1 MPIKAIFS
9 AGVDTLTVSGLHQWD
24 YGQKLEIHG
33 LGLPAMIEVHFAC
46 LNMTEAHVRI
56 GTTADG
62 VTTVAIPDG
71 CLEHDTPLRAWV
83 YVVDATSG
91 RTEKTINLPIQARTM
106 PQGADSRPP
115 FAVDEY
121 KEALDQI
128 NNTVDG
134 WRDGIV
140 DQNDGGKTK
149 VWTGTRAQY
158 NALGQTDPRT
168 MYIITDELPDYTTV
182 VEYLEA
188 VQAGNTAVP
197 KATQAHYSM
206 DGHSLNEMGALC
218 DYVKQV
224 KDDETPVPEAGIAGQ
239 AHYDMSG
246 RPLSKMGY
254 FGDTFKKVTKLTEEG
269 VYQIVA
275 INKPD
280 ASEAHQEYYFPF
292 VVWREDGIPRMAP
305 GPAGTTLLVS
315 ESSGT
320 LVLRAP
326 SDADEVNDPYFQVF
340 YARKISSVTGW

>member
-1 MPIKAIFS
+1 MAIKAIFS

-46 LNMTEAHVRI
+46 LNMAEAHVRI

-91 RTEKTINLPIQARTM
+91 RTERTIMLPIAARTK
-106 PQGADSRPP
+106 PQGAESRPP
-115 FAVDEY
+115 FVADEY
-121 KEALDQI
+121 AETLEQI
-128 NNTVDG
+128 NTTVDN

-140 DQNDGGKTK
+140 DQNDKGKTK
-149 VWTGTRAQY
+149 VWTGTREEFK
-158 NALGQTDPRT
+158 ALGQTDPRT
-168 MYIITDELPDYTTV
+168 MYIITDELPDYTAV
-182 VEYLEA
+182 VEYLEK
-188 VQAGNTAVP
+188 VQAGDTSVP

-218 DYVKQV
+218 DYVKDVQNC
-224 KDDETPVPEAGIAGQ
+224 DAEVPQAGQAGQ

-254 FGDTFKKVTKLTEEG
+254 FGDTFKPVTQLTEEG

-275 INKPD
+275 TNTTD
-280 ASEAHQEYYFPF
+280 ATEPRSECYFPLVIWRADGNSR
-292 VVWREDGIPRMAP
+292 VV
-305 GPAGTTLLVS
+305 AGH
-315 ESSGT
+315 GGRN
-320 LVLRAP
+320 LVLYE
-326 SDADEVNDPYFQVF
+326 SGILNLTADTGSGADTYFKYF
-340 YARKISSVTGW
+340 YARKISSITGW